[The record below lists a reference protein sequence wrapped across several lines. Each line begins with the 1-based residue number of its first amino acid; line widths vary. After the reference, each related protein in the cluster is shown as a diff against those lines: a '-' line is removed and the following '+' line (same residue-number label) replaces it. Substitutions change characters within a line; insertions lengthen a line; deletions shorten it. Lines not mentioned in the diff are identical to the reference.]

1 MMPMTD
7 IRYPQAATAS
17 AARDRTLM
25 ATASAQFAI
34 QASYLPETG
43 SAIADCQ
50 QDLWLSVFFDGTGNN
65 EKVDAPT
72 FEHSNVARLFRA
84 RKRDSE
90 SEGRYG
96 IYIPGIGTPF
106 REIGDPGSS
115 IDMIGGRGGEPRL
128 QWGMREV
135 ERLIN
140 AAEARAKNP
149 TNKIRSIN
157 IALFGFSRG
166 AALARAFALRIE
178 RKARESPSGIG
189 RLWGGKYPTR
199 LYFMGLFD
207 TVAAVGLSAGARR
220 AVSQYP
226 VASTVVASSP
236 LGAIPVLI
244 ASNADGHGAWAS
256 DLRIPAMVERCVHY
270 CAGHEIRNSFPL
282 DTVLEEG
289 VYPSNCTEVVYPG
302 VHSNVGGG
310 YRPGEGGSN
319 ASRFAMLSLIPLK
332 AMYNEAIKAGV
343 PLVDINTADARIKH
357 DFMPTARD
365 DIAARTE
372 ISERFNHYMTT
383 VGWGGKPVGEL
394 FSDHMRLYFR
404 WRIIH
409 VGRKLNA
416 DKQGHANREERRI
429 QAYDDGL
436 AGEREARQAELQR
449 LDSARVAAL
458 GTRRY
463 EALRWEVIMQ
473 EARVNTMPSNAESLI
488 AALNKYDRQ
497 FIDDSN
503 DVLNA
508 DLGEL
513 RPFHRVLREAW
524 DIPPLTDA
532 KLIAFFDE
540 YVTDSLAGFD
550 ADLTR
555 AIDPRRL
562 YQGGDATVDYAALQS
577 SQAAIA

>member
-1 MMPMTD
+1 MSN
-7 IRYPQAATAS
+7 IRYPKAATS
-17 AARDRTLM
+17 TVARDRTL
-25 ATASAQFAI
+25 TASPSAKFAFK
-34 QASYLPETG
+34 AAYLTETG
-43 SAIADCQ
+43 GAVADCQ
-50 QDLWLSVFFDGTGNN
+50 QDLWLTVFFDGTGNN
-65 EKVDAPT
+65 EEIDAPT

-84 RKRDSE
+84 RERDSD
-90 SEGRYG
+90 SQGRYG
-96 IYIPGIGTPF
+96 IYVPGIGTPF
-106 REIGDPGSS
+106 REIGDAGGSL
-115 IDMIGGRGGEPRL
+115 DMIGGRDGEPRL
-128 QWGMREV
+128 QWAMKEV
-135 ERLIN
+135 ERLIK

-178 RKARESPSGIG
+178 RKARENLSGTG
-189 RLWGGKYPTR
+189 RLWDGKYQTR

-220 AVSQYP
+220 AISQYP
-226 VASTVVASSP
+226 VASAAIASSP

-270 CAGHEIRNSFPL
+270 CAAHEIRNSFPL

-289 VYPSNCTEVVYPG
+289 AYPSSCTEVVYPG

-310 YRPGEGGSN
+310 YRPGEGGRN
-319 ASRFAMLSLIPLK
+319 ANRFAMLSLIPLK
-332 AMYNEAIKAGV
+332 AMYDEATKAGV

-365 DIAARTE
+365 DIAARNE
-372 ISERFNHYMTT
+372 LSERFNHYMAT

-394 FSDHMRLYFR
+394 FSDHMRMYFR
-404 WRIIH
+404 WRIVH

-416 DKQGHANREERRI
+416 DEQGRSNREERRI
-429 QAYDDGL
+429 QAYDDAL
-436 AGEREARQAELQR
+436 AAEREAKQAKLER
-449 LDSARVAAL
+449 LDNARVGAL

-463 EALRWEVIMQ
+463 DALRWDVITQ
-473 EARVNTMPSNAESLI
+473 NARINTMPSDAESLI
-488 AALNKYDRQ
+488 AAMDKYDRQ

-503 DVLNA
+503 EVLRA
-508 DLGEL
+508 DLDEL

-524 DIPPLTDA
+524 EMPSLTDA
-532 KLIAFFDE
+532 KIIAFFDE

-550 ADLTR
+550 TDLTR
-555 AIDPRRL
+555 ATDPRRL
-562 YQGGDATVDYAALQS
+562 YQGGDATVDYAALNQER
-577 SQAAIA
+577 QNQVA